1 MKRCAQYIAGFIIA
15 TAIMAAALFAAT
27 GFAEHVDDPH
37 VANYFGAPGDIL
49 HGQVAIMN
57 PTSEV
62 KVVQATVEKSH
73 TEHEQ
78 WLFLDKDTYTLSPDS
93 KTVITYKVVIPKY
106 ADHDCEHYVKIR
118 EISPSNSLSLTHT
131 ASVSV
136 VKAGA
141 NADAATEINIF
152 YTTFFIMLVV
162 AFGLGIAICIVLC
175 FKHLPKLW
183 NGKGKKKAGKRRK

>member
-1 MKRCAQYIAGFIIA
+1 MKRCAQYIAGFII
-15 TAIMAAALFAAT
+15 TTVIMAAALFAAT

-37 VANYFGAPGDIL
+37 VANYFGAPGDVL

-57 PTSEV
+57 PTNEV
-62 KVVQATVEKSH
+62 KIVQATIEKSH

-78 WLFLDKDTYTLSPDS
+78 WLFLDNDTYTLSPNS
-93 KTVITYKVVIPKY
+93 KTVITYKVVIPENAKN
-106 ADHDCEHYVKIR
+106 DCEHFVKIR

-136 VKAGA
+136 IKSAA
-141 NADAATEINIF
+141 NGSGVQEVNIF
-152 YTTFFIMLVV
+152 YTLFFIMLVV

-175 FKHLPKLW
+175 MKYIPKAW
-183 NGKGKKKAGKRRK
+183 NGKKARKRRK